1 MSQAEPVVIAGVAM
15 TAFTRDGRTVRD
27 LAQEAVAGALAD
39 AGAQAGQVQFV
50 AFANAVGGLLTG
62 QEMIRAQSALR
73 HTGLLGA
80 TMLTVEAACASSAAA
95 LHLAVTAVRAGS
107 ADVAMAVGAERLTSP
122 DRQATFA
129 AIGTALDLAG
139 EGRDESRDAGPYVG
153 DAAREGRSSF
163 VDVYAELARR
173 YLERTGATRADLA
186 AVVVKNRRHAA
197 ANPLAQLRS
206 PISVEEVLAGRLV
219 VDPLTAPM
227 CSPIG
232 DGAAAVVVAS
242 AGAARRLGLRQAAT
256 VRASVV
262 LSGRGD
268 DASGPSV
275 VERAAARAFEE
286 ASIAPDDV
294 DVAEVHDGAA
304 PGELIGI
311 EQLGLTP
318 AGGALQWLRDGTS
331 ALGGAC
337 PVNPSGGLL
346 CRGHP
351 IGATGAAQ
359 IVELTWQLAGRAGG
373 RQVENARV
381 AVAQNAGGWIGVDSA
396 AAAVTVLSR

>member
-1 MSQAEPVVIAGVAM
+1 VV
-15 TAFTRDGRTVRD
+15 R
-27 LAQEAVAGALAD
+27 
-39 AGAQAGQVQFV
+39 
-50 AFANAVGGLLTG
+50 
-62 QEMIRAQSALR
+62 
-73 HTGLLGA
+73 
-80 TMLTVEAACASSAAA
+80 AAA

-153 DAAREGRSSF
+153 DAARDGRSSF